1 MSIKPRILITGSAG
15 FIGSNLLWTLKKS
28 RSEVRGVDNY
38 SPYYAPEMK
47 RFREMELNL
56 REDTCKMDL
65 ANFEGLHEI
74 FRQFSPTV
82 VINLAAQGGVRAS
95 RIDPMPYIESNQ
107 IGFLNLLELSRKF
120 GVSKFIYASS
130 SSVYGDSIQ
139 APFNENLKLP
149 APKSLYALS
158 KLSNEIIAENFES
171 PGMEKVGLRFFTVYG
186 PWGRPDMALFRIL
199 ASSLLDKEFFLTASP
214 QVMRDFTFVDD
225 VSKVIIALLQNKVP
239 DSGHEIFNVA
249 GGNPYSLQQLFDIIE
264 KLNLT
269 LKIVQSAQDKFDV
282 KLTHGAVDKLQSF
295 GLPVPDTSLI
305 LGVKRTLSWME
316 KIDPQVLSSWF
327 EYRANF

>member
-1 MSIKPRILITGSAG
+1 MSEKPRILITGSAG
-15 FIGSNLLWTLKKS
+15 FIGSNVLSTLKKS
-28 RSEVRGVDNY
+28 GHEVRGIDNY
-38 SPYYAPEMK
+38 SPYYSPEMK
-47 RFREMELNL
+47 QFREMELNL
-56 REDTCKMDL
+56 REDTSNMDL
-65 ANFEGLHEI
+65 ANFEGMREI
-74 FRQFSPTV
+74 FRQFNPTV

-139 APFNENLKLP
+139 APFKEILKLP
-149 APKSLYALS
+149 APKNLYALS

-171 PGMEKVGLRFFTVYG
+171 PGMEKLGLRFFTVYG
-186 PWGRPDMALFRIL
+186 PWGRPDMAIFRIL
-199 ASSLLDKEFFLTASP
+199 ASSLLDKEFLLTASP

-225 VSKVIIALLQNKVP
+225 VSKVIIALLQNKVS

-249 GGNPYSLQQLFDIIE
+249 GGNPYSLQQLFETIE
-264 KLNLT
+264 NFNLT

-295 GLPVPDTSLI
+295 GLPVPDTSLV

-316 KIDPQVLSSWF
+316 KIDSQALSSWF
-327 EYRANF
+327 EYREDF